1 MAKKKTLQTM
11 VSERN
16 EMRQETLDRH
26 NAFATQTGE
35 KFIGYI
41 GSEPNGKFFNDIYKN
56 GVHHGKIY
64 GRSVEEVKL
73 EASGLFGEL

>member
-1 MAKKKTLQTM
+1 MAKKKVLQPIIKESYE
-11 VSERN
+11 V
-16 EMRQETLDRH
+16 RQETLDRH
-26 NAFATQTGE
+26 NAFEAQTGE

-41 GSEPNGKFFNDIYKN
+41 GNDPTGRIFNDIYKN

>member
-1 MAKKKTLQTM
+1 MARKKTLQTI
-11 VSERN
+11 VRETN
-16 EMRQETLDRH
+16 ELRQETLDRH
-26 NAFATQTGE
+26 NAFEAQTGE

-41 GSEPNGKFFNDIYKN
+41 GSEPSGRIFNDIYKN

>member
-1 MAKKKTLQTM
+1 MKRKTLQTI
-11 VSERN
+11 VQEKN
-16 EMRQETLDRH
+16 QMRQEILDRH
-26 NAFATQTGE
+26 NAFETQTGDA
-35 KFIGYI
+35 FIGYI
-41 GSEPNGKFFNDIYKN
+41 GNNADGRIFNDIYKN